1 MEATERGGDVDTKK
15 NEILKVNEGNDSSK
29 VENGHLINAP
39 QISFYGNN
47 QAK

>member
-1 MEATERGGDVDTKK
+1 MEATERGGEVDAKK
-15 NEILKVNEGNDSSK
+15 IEYLKVNEGNDSSK
-29 VENGHLINAP
+29 VENGHLSNAP